1 MLFETPPL
9 DSKEKEV
16 TAEIRELRTELQPL
30 LRANRPWTG
39 LLRKDLF
46 ARGLQGSNSIEG
58 YVASDSD
65 ALAVV
70 EGDEPLDTSDETQ
83 AALTGYRDAMTYA
96 LRVVQNP
103 SFSYSS
109 ILLTSLHFMLLRHDW
124 KKHPGQWRPG
134 AIYVREADTGDIV
147 YEGAPAT
154 DVPRLIDELVS
165 RLNEEPRDGSLVVR
179 AGMAHLNLTMIHPFS
194 DGNGR
199 MARVL
204 ETLVMAEGGILEP
217 PFCSIEE
224 WLGKNTPAYY
234 EVLAEVGGGSWQPRR
249 DARPWTRFV
258 IRAHYQQT
266 KTVARRMTEAGRL
279 FDILE
284 DLGQRLQ
291 LPDRMIGPLFNAA
304 LGYVIRRSTY
314 CKMTDISEWQA
325 SKDLKRLAD
334 TGLLSPK
341 GEKRGRLYVAS
352 DRLRG
357 LRERSR
363 EPRGPIEDPF
373 AA

>member
-1 MLFETPPL
+1 
-9 DSKEKEV
+9 
-16 TAEIRELRTELQPL
+16 
-30 LRANRPWTG
+30 
-39 LLRKDLF
+39 
-46 ARGLQGSNSIEG
+46 
-58 YVASDSD
+58 
-65 ALAVV
+65 
-70 EGDEPLDTSDETQ
+70 
-83 AALTGYRDAMTYA
+83 
-96 LRVVQNP
+96 
-103 SFSYSS
+103 
-109 ILLTSLHFMLLRHDW
+109 
-124 KKHPGQWRPG
+124 
-134 AIYVREADTGDIV
+134 
-147 YEGAPAT
+147 
-154 DVPRLIDELVS
+154 
-165 RLNEEPRDGSLVVR
+165 
-179 AGMAHLNLTMIHPFS
+179 
-194 DGNGR
+194 
-199 MARVL
+199 
-204 ETLVMAEGGILEP
+204 
-217 PFCSIEE
+217 
-224 WLGKNTPAYY
+224 
-234 EVLAEVGGGSWQPRR
+234 
-249 DARPWTRFV
+249 
-258 IRAHYQQT
+258 
-266 KTVARRMTEAGRL
+266 MTEAGRL